1 MSKQVIVP
9 PGVDPSKTPYSPGV
23 RLGNLLF
30 TSGMVGTRDG
40 KLAGPD
46 FEAQANQAMA
56 NLGAVL
62 AAAGSSWEKVVKVT
76 CFLVEPQRDLAAW
89 NAVFKRYFPAEP
101 PVRST
106 VGAGMVLAGALIEVE
121 VVAEI

>member
-9 PGVDPSKTPYSPGV
+9 PGVDPTKTPYSLGV
-23 RLGNLLF
+23 RQGNLLY
-30 TSGMVGTRDG
+30 TAGMVGTRAG
-40 KLAGPD
+40 KLAGED
-46 FEAQANQAMA
+46 FESQANQAMA
-56 NLGAVL
+56 NLEAVL
-62 AAAGSSWEKVVKVT
+62 KAAGSSWEKVLKVT
-76 CFLVEPQRDLAAW
+76 CFLAEPQRDLAAW
-89 NAVFKRYFPAEP
+89 NAVFTRYFPTEP